1 MTHATVSFP
10 LNHPSQAEWP
20 QAWGPGMK
28 LCYGVSIA
36 TLMVAAYSSDV
47 QAQTANTTA
56 SDVNVLNLLA
66 PFLSLNATAAG
77 QATLDLNLA
86 QTAVL
91 NNGAGLARQQLA
103 ISDKN
108 LLASASNN
116 LSSVGL
122 GTYGVA
128 ANIGGGLPGQNP
140 INGRIPQQRIG
151 GLGPQLGPIFQR
163 GLAQGTNG
171 ALGSVINLLVDANT
185 FTGNNLGVAK
195 NYFANGAANNP
206 SVTPA
211 NYVATPAVAPAGYS
225 LPRANGLPNTI
236 NSVYD
241 LGYGVT
247 NTQAGQDV
255 YGSSR
260 PVQVA
265 PSRFIAFDPTA
276 LNGIATNPSF
286 PSGHTTYAYTS
297 GYLLAMLV
305 PQQYQSLLLR
315 ASEYGESRIVL
326 GVHYP
331 LDVIGS
337 RALAAYDLAQAFTN
351 PAYINNAAMTG
362 RAINLPSQFVQA
374 QGQLQAYLA
383 AQCGNTVAA
392 CAGSAANMAGNPYVP
407 SAANQ
412 AAYQARLTYGLPTLT
427 FAQAPREA
435 APAGGPD
442 ASILLA
448 PLYGGSTSA
457 ARTLAPNGGLYGQLA
472 TETINQIVVNTETN
486 ALAAFYGSPLSYW
499 SRIDLYSAAG
509 YFGNV
514 TGTLRMD
521 TSDRLGIDVGIG
533 QGGALYA
540 NGTIAGTVSVNA
552 GGLLGGSGSVGGI
565 AALSGGTVAPGNS
578 IGTLTVAGSAAF
590 APGSVYRVE
599 ANAAGQADRIAAG
612 GAATLAGGTVQVLA
626 APGAYNPR
634 TTYAILTASGGV
646 SGRFDGVTANLA
658 FLSPGLR
665 YLPDAVDLTL
675 TRNDVPLAASAT
687 GRNGIAAAN
696 ALQAAGSGR
705 AYDAALAFTTSEAA
719 DGFRALSGDI
729 HAGTVSTAYET
740 AFFVREAVLDR
751 LRWGGTAASLDGTR
765 VPAAYAADLPG
776 RAPVVASVPLQTL
789 DPQVFGLWGQGFG
802 AFGTAGGGGNAFDLD
817 RQIAGFALGAD
828 IRLPSGLRLGLVGGY
843 TEANLDS
850 AGRQGGGARTESATL
865 KSGFGGV
872 YGDYAFGPV
881 SVRLGALYAD
891 TDTRTRRSVLYGLSD
906 SPTGHG
912 GGHTVQGFGE
922 IGYRFTLS
930 APSALAAPDGPAL
943 QQASTYIEPFVGGA
957 YIGIRRDGFA
967 ETGGAAAL
975 VSYARDYDLGAVT
988 AGVRAQTSLDLGL
1001 GLPVKAYGLIGY
1013 RRAFG
1018 DVVPTALLSFG
1029 TGPAFLSAG
1038 VPIDRDAL
1046 VASVGLDLRVAPN
1059 ATLGVAYTGQVGAR
1073 AQDQAVKGNF
1083 TLRF

>member
-1 MTHATVSFP
+1 MTFR
-10 LNHPSQAEWP
+10 
-20 QAWGPGMK
+20 
-28 LCYGVSIA
+28 YGVSIA
-36 TLMVAAYSSDV
+36 ALMVAACGSGV
-47 QAQTANTTA
+47 QAQTVNTTA
-56 SDVNVLNLLA
+56 SDVNVLNLLS
-66 PFLSLNATAAG
+66 PFLSLNATATG
-77 QATLDLNLA
+77 QATLDQNLS
-86 QTAVL
+86 QTAAL

-122 GTYGVA
+122 GIYGVA
-128 ANIGGGLPGQNP
+128 ANIGGGLPRQTP
-140 INGRIPQQRIG
+140 INGIVPQQLVG
-151 GLGPQLGPIFQR
+151 GLGTQLGPIYQR
-163 GLAQGTNG
+163 GVAQGAAG
-171 ALGSVINLLVDANT
+171 ALGSVVNLLVNANT

-195 NYFANGAANNP
+195 NYFANGAASNP

-211 NYVATPAVAPAGYS
+211 NYVAVPAVAPAGYT
-225 LPRANGLPNTI
+225 LPTYNGLPNTT

-241 LGYGVT
+241 LAYGVN
-247 NTQAGQDV
+247 NTQPGQDV

-265 PSRFIAFDPTA
+265 PKRFNAFDPTA

-286 PSGHTTYAYTS
+286 PSGHTTYAFTS

-337 RALAAYDLAQAFTN
+337 RALSAYDLAQAFTN
-351 PAYINNAAMTG
+351 PAYINNAAVTG
-362 RAINLPSQFVQA
+362 VALNLPNQFVQA
-374 QGQLQAYLA
+374 QGQIQAYLA

-392 CAGSAANMAGNPYVP
+392 CAAGAPNITGNPYIP

-412 AAYQARLTYGLPTLT
+412 AAYQARLTYGLPTLS

-448 PLYGGSTSA
+448 PLYGGSTAA
-457 ARTLAPNGGLYGQLA
+457 ARTLAPQGGLYGQLS
-472 TETINQIVVNTETN
+472 TDTINQVVVNTETN

-499 SRIDLYSAAG
+499 SRIDLYAAAG

-521 TSDRLGIDVGIG
+521 ATDRLGIDVGIG
-533 QGGALYA
+533 NGGALYA

-552 GGLLGGSGSVGGI
+552 GGLLGGSGSVGGVN
-565 AALSGGTVAPGNS
+565 ALSGGAVAPGNS
-578 IGTLTVAGSAAF
+578 IGTLTVAGAVAF
-590 APGSVYRVE
+590 APGSTYRVE
-599 ANAAGQADRIAAG
+599 ANAAGQADRIAAAG
-612 GAATLAGGTVQVLA
+612 GATLAGGTVQVQA
-626 APGAYNPR
+626 ASGTYNPR
-634 TTYAILTASGGV
+634 TTYAILTAAGGV

-665 YLPDAVDLTL
+665 YRPNEVDLTL
-675 TRNDVPLAASAT
+675 TRNDVPLAAGAT

-696 ALQAAGSGR
+696 AIQAAGAGR
-705 AYDAALAFTTSEAA
+705 AYDAALAFTTDEAA

-729 HAGTVSTAYET
+729 HASTVSAAYET

-751 LRWGGTAASLDGTR
+751 LRRGGDAPGLDYGT
-765 VPAAYAADLPG
+765 VPAAYTADLPG
-776 RAPVVASVPLQTL
+776 RAPPVAQVPVRTL

-817 RQIAGFALGAD
+817 RQIAGFALGAA
-828 IRLPSGLRLGLVGGY
+828 IRLPSGVRFGLVGGY
-843 TEANLDS
+843 TETNLDS
-850 AGRQGGGARTESATL
+850 AGRQGGGARAESATL

-872 YGDYAFGPV
+872 YGGYAFGPV

-922 IGYRFTLS
+922 IGYRF
-930 APSALAAPDGPAL
+930 AFGAASALVSKDGPAVA
-943 QQASTYIEPFVGGA
+943 ASYIEPFVGGA

-988 AGVRAQTSLDLGL
+988 AGVRAQTSLDLGF
-1001 GLPVKAYGLIGY
+1001 GLPLTAHGQLGY

-1029 TGPAFLSAG
+1029 SGPSFLSAG

-1046 VASVGLDLRVAPN
+1046 VAGAGLDLAVAPN
-1059 ATLGVAYTGQVGAR
+1059 ASLGVAYTGQVGAR